1 MINRAPGLKIVLNAL
16 FAAIPDV
23 LNVAAVCFMFF
34 IIFAILGVN
43 YFKGVL
49 MSCQGEEFDAL
60 PEEITQF
67 IEGPMAWNAMSGDQQ
82 SWFSPLSN
90 VSSAFSVNS
99 TGGFTTA
106 SACGAI
112 NSGWPGSGGCCTE
125 WPSSAGGVPTSLQVR
140 TYSRAC
146 GFYHAVCCKQ
156 NTKEA
161 SHDHG
166 VHSFSTTSERQP
178 RTASAKPRP
187 QGFPKGTFTHSPK
200 PARTNSLK
208 PKRGMLCNLSQQYAS
223 LLNCARGILYTPA
236 TT

>member
-60 PEEITQF
+60 PAEVTQF
-67 IEGPMAWNAMSGDQQ
+67 IQEPMAWDAMSGDQQ

-106 SACGAI
+106 SACGSI
-112 NSGWPGSGGCCTE
+112 SSGWPESGGCCEE
-125 WPSSAGGVPTSLQVR
+125 WPSSADGVPTSLQVR
-140 TYSRAC
+140 TYMPSDR
-146 GFYHAVCCKQ
+146 GL
-156 NTKEA
+156 
-161 SHDHG
+161 
-166 VHSFSTTSERQP
+166 STTNHCQFQTS
-178 RTASAKPRP
+178 
-187 QGFPKGTFTHSPK
+187 
-200 PARTNSLK
+200 
-208 PKRGMLCNLSQQYAS
+208 
-223 LLNCARGILYTPA
+223 YTSCTPCL
-236 TT
+236 